1 MYLALLEPDA
11 GDWNKNA
18 RRRVWGFSETAVEAA
33 VSWQIFTSNCFS
45 FWRLESFSIPVQVLH
60 SQISS
65 IEKQATTATGCPLL
79 IRCKNFQVIQLV
91 IPQERDCHDVY
102 ISLIRLA
109 RPGMGKKHSTKV
121 NPPLEWGECNRWSV
135 AVHLSSFQ
143 FKRKDF
149 IRDALW

>member
-1 MYLALLEPDA
+1 MTVSIHLKKTKQS
-11 GDWNKNA
+11 N
-18 RRRVWGFSETAVEAA
+18 RRLWT
-33 VSWQIFTSNCFS
+33 
-45 FWRLESFSIPVQVLH
+45 VLH

-109 RPGMGKKHSTKV
+109 RPGMRKKHDTKV
-121 NPPLEWGECNRWSV
+121 NPPLEEGECNT
-135 AVHLSSFQ
+135 
-143 FKRKDF
+143 
-149 IRDALW
+149 

>member
-1 MYLALLEPDA
+1 M
-11 GDWNKNA
+11 
-18 RRRVWGFSETAVEAA
+18 
-33 VSWQIFTSNCFS
+33 
-45 FWRLESFSIPVQVLH
+45 PVLNSLQVLH

-109 RPGMGKKHSTKV
+109 RPGMGRKQHK
-121 NPPLEWGECNRWSV
+121 NQ
-135 AVHLSSFQ
+135 SSS
-143 FKRKDF
+143 
-149 IRDALW
+149 